1 MLQKDIIVTKCI
13 DNNDEMNIR
22 STVSKDN
29 ISLSND
35 KIEKKVNEM
44 SENSFD
50 KILQLQT
57 QITTLLTIIPKQER
71 LSTKISQFKIFQK
84 GQSY

>member
-13 DNNDEMNIR
+13 DNNDEINIR

-35 KIEKKVNEM
+35 KIVKKDNEKDEL
-44 SENSFD
+44 F
-50 KILQLQT
+50 L
-57 QITTLLTIIPKQER
+57 ITFYNYNHK
-71 LSTKISQFKIFQK
+71 
-84 GQSY
+84 

>member
-35 KIEKKVNEM
+35 KIVKKDNKMDE
-44 SENSFD
+44 
-50 KILQLQT
+50 
-57 QITTLLTIIPKQER
+57 
-71 LSTKISQFKIFQK
+71 IFLIK
-84 GQSY
+84 FYNYNHK

>member
-35 KIEKKVNEM
+35 KIVKKDNKKDEI
-44 SENSFD
+44 F
-50 KILQLQT
+50 L
-57 QITTLLTIIPKQER
+57 ITFYNYNHK
-71 LSTKISQFKIFQK
+71 
-84 GQSY
+84 